1 MPYKT
6 PKRNGRKG
14 ESEFALAVKLCWFIY
29 QFENPNKPIPLK
41 KFCDEFEEIVNRGQ
55 ILQILADDYG
65 ICWDF
70 YNKDNSIC
78 KPNYDTAR
86 KAWKPKYKWKE
97 EYPIFKSDRLMET
110 DNSEMEKYIRQKS
123 FFNRKDS
130 EVMRT
135 CYEKEDD
142 FKAIEEE
149 SGKDMTYY
157 RNKNNETISTAEER
171 WRKRLGLDK
180 EDNTKD
186 VETITIPDNPEHE
199 EQNIRDI
206 WTKRARSDVIPR

>member
-29 QFENPNKPIPLK
+29 QFENPNNPISLK
-41 KFCDEFEEIVNRGQ
+41 KFCNEFEKIVNRGQ

-65 ICWDF
+65 ICWTF
-70 YNKDNSIC
+70 HNKDNTLC

-86 KAWKPKYKWKE
+86 KSWKPKYKWDE

-135 CYEKEDD
+135 CYDK
-142 FKAIEEE
+142 EEE
-149 SGKDMTYY
+149 YVKTETEEGKDMTYY
-157 RNKNNETISTAEER
+157 RNKNQETITNVEER

-180 EDNTKD
+180 EEKEEVTPTPIPLDPTHEKQSIRDAWKELAWKD
-186 VETITIPDNPEHE
+186 VN
-199 EQNIRDI
+199 EQ
-206 WTKRARSDVIPR
+206 